1 MMEYIKVKRYVIPPL
16 QECKDMLT
24 CTKSPVKKRVRR
36 APIST
41 LNQHKLL
48 PSDFIDIS
56 NSCLRP
62 GIRFQ
67 NDRSVHAW
75 QMCYYET
82 HGETLQFPPHSSGF
96 LYYHQPQDAP
106 LLAGELRFRLT
117 PSNLPQSFSRGK
129 DCLTPDGAVWKIP
142 LLALYRYPYN
152 RRIYR
157 QLQLDG
163 FISDALHSKV
173 ENLVKTSH
181 CPQDTSVTL
190 HSLHQAF
197 PINFA
202 ASRFR
207 FFVLGDSTCQRVDI
221 TYPFRMSDTVNKR
234 ASPYTSA
241 GHFFCMVSL
250 PGTG

>member
-1 MMEYIKVKRYVIPPL
+1 MMEYMKVKQYVIPPF
-16 QECKDMLT
+16 QRCKGMLT
-24 CTKSPVKKRVRR
+24 YTQLPVKKRVRR

-82 HGETLQFPPHSSGF
+82 NGETSPFPSHSSGF

-117 PSNLPQSFSRGK
+117 PGNLPQSFSRGE

-241 GHFFCMVSL
+241 DDFFLCGVT
-250 PGTG
+250 PRN

>member
-1 MMEYIKVKRYVIPPL
+1 
-16 QECKDMLT
+16 MLT
-24 CTKSPVKKRVRR
+24 RTQSLLKKRVRR
-36 APIST
+36 TPIST

-48 PSDFIDIS
+48 PSDFINIS
-56 NSCLRP
+56 DSCFRP

-67 NDRSVHAW
+67 NDSSAHAW

-82 HGETLQFPPHSSGF
+82 HGEPLRFPSHSSGF

-117 PSNLPQSFSRGK
+117 PNNLPQSFSQGE
-129 DCLTPDGAVWKIP
+129 DCLTPDRAVWKIP
-142 LLALYRYPYN
+142 LLALYRFPYH

-173 ENLVKTSH
+173 ENVLKTSH
-181 CPQDTSVTL
+181 CPQDTSVIL
-190 HSLHQAF
+190 HSLHQVF
-197 PINFA
+197 PINFS

-207 FFVLGDSTCQRVDI
+207 FFVLGDSTCRRVDI
-221 TYPFRMSDTVNKR
+221 NYPFRMSDRMNKR
-234 ASPYTSA
+234 VSPYTSA
-241 GHFFCMVSL
+241 DDFFFCMVSL
-250 PGTG
+250 PRTD